1 MKLNKF
7 VKITGVMEVVTG
19 LSICGN
25 KDDLGPGGSDN
36 PVIKNP
42 LDNAPYVPGTSLK
55 GKMRSKLEEVYGI
68 ENPVKKDGKIIGYAP
83 CGCGKKECIICTMFG
98 AHMNTRSVAGT
109 PRVIFKDMYMNDES
123 KDLPVDSIYET
134 KYETMIDRKSHTA
147 STNSLRNR
155 ERIAKGIKFN
165 YEILVQI
172 YEGDDEEK
180 ILNTLRHGLKLIE
193 ETGLGGKTSGG
204 YGRVLFGVK
213 DKNYNETHI
222 DAMTG
227 KVLK

>member
-1 MKLNKF
+1 M
-7 VKITGVMEVVTG
+7 IRY
-19 LSICGN
+19 S
-25 KDDLGPGGSDN
+25 
-36 PVIKNP
+36 
-42 LDNAPYVPGTSLK
+42 
-55 GKMRSKLEEVYGI
+55 REEGFI
-68 ENPVKKDGKIIGYAP
+68 Q
-83 CGCGKKECIICTMFG
+83 
-98 AHMNTRSVAGT
+98 
-109 PRVIFKDMYMNDES
+109 
-123 KDLPVDSIYET
+123 
-134 KYETMIDRKSHTA
+134 
-147 STNSLRNR
+147 
-155 ERIAKGIKFN
+155 AKGIKFN